1 MNLLAAGEAWRLM
14 GGSAESDRFGALTAQ
29 VAPCNRTLG
38 MGSLGFAGF
47 RWAQPRCI
55 SSLYEP
61 EARQARASYELQS
74 SIFPT

>member
-14 GGSAESDRFGALTAQ
+14 GGSAESDRFGAL
-29 VAPCNRTLG
+29 APCNRTLG

-74 SIFPT
+74 SIFAT